1 MSCEGGI
8 RRRTR
13 NCVNGEEGDPGCPG
27 ADSEFGQCADQ
38 VSLDHD
44 KLHFFE
50 TTRYLHHSVI

>member
-27 ADSEFGQCADQ
+27 SDSEFDQCADQ

-44 KLHFFE
+44 DLHFF
-50 TTRYLHHSVI
+50 